1 MGQALC
7 AVRCA
12 RIAIAANSEDQY
24 FWSIRVGSASLM
36 ELQAAFYKHK
46 LEKGFLSQHAPRA
59 VCNACTHYK
68 QLMSILQRWAKYIF

>member
-1 MGQALC
+1 MGQAPS

-24 FWSIRVGSASLM
+24 FWSASLM

-46 LEKGFLSQHAPRA
+46 LEKGFLSQ
-59 VCNACTHYK
+59 
-68 QLMSILQRWAKYIF
+68 QLRTYIGTE